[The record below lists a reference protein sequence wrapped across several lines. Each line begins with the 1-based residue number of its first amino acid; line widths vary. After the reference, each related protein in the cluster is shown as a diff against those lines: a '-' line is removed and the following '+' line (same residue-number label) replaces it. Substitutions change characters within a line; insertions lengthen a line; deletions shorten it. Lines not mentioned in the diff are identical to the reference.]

1 MRPVKTEVLEWGVKF
16 TFDDRSYCERRYAGD
31 EFWHNVNGKLHRDND
46 KPAFI
51 DADGTKSWWVNGKRH
66 RDNDQPAIIYAD
78 GTKEW
83 WFNDKRHRDNGLPAI
98 ILANGT
104 KEW

>member
-1 MRPVKTEVLEWGVKF
+1 MNIKTKILKFGIKF
-16 TFDDRSYCERRYAGD
+16 TFEDGSSCYKYYSGEEY
-31 EFWHNVNGKLHRDND
+31 WYNKLGKFHRGND
-46 KPAFI
+46 QPAYI
-51 DADGTKSWWVNGKRH
+51 GADGTMEWWVNGKRH